1 MPEKRSSLFII
12 SLLGG
17 LSVVSPFSID
27 MYLPA
32 FPELAAEFGV
42 PSTTIALT
50 LSSYF
55 IGLALGQVFYGPL
68 LDRFGRKRP
77 LVAGLSLYL
86 AASLGCTA
94 TPDLNALIA
103 LRFVQGF
110 GGCVAQVASI
120 AMVRDFF
127 PVKDS
132 AKILSL
138 LFLFI
143 AASPLLAPTVGSLV
157 ISAFGWKAAF
167 IALAGVVAVILALV
181 YWLLPEAHTP
191 DPEISLRPGPI
202 MAEYLTIIRHPRFST
217 YAIAGAFSFAGLFT
231 YVAGSPIIFMDGFGV
246 SPQTYSLIF
255 AVLAGGIHWVQ
266 PAQRAAAPLVQQWE
280 SLFFCFVVLQ
290 VITGAIFLVGAVA
303 DWYGLIGTLVLLF
316 IFLGCVGLTNPN
328 ASALAMAPFSK
339 NAGSASALLGFFQL
353 GIGALIST
361 GIGAA
366 SPHSSVPIIA
376 ILAVTAAIALVILLA
391 GRRRAQASPPSEE
404 TRIVVEPGIETDDA
418 GETRLSLGH

>member
-1 MPEKRSSLFII
+1 
-12 SLLGG
+12 
-17 LSVVSPFSID
+17 
-27 MYLPA
+27 
-32 FPELAAEFGV
+32 
-42 PSTTIALT
+42 
-50 LSSYF
+50 
-55 IGLALGQVFYGPL
+55 
-68 LDRFGRKRP
+68 
-77 LVAGLSLYL
+77 
-86 AASLGCTA
+86 
-94 TPDLNALIA
+94 
-103 LRFVQGF
+103 
-110 GGCVAQVASI
+110 
-120 AMVRDFF
+120 MVRDFF

-181 YWLLPEAHTP
+181 YWLLPEAHAADP
-191 DPEISLRPGPI
+191 DISLRPGPI
-202 MAEYLTIIRHPRFST
+202 LAEYLAILRHPRFST

-255 AVLAGGIHWVQ
+255 AVLAGGFIGCSQLNVLLLRWYSS
-266 PAQRAAAPLVQQWE
+266 E

-290 VITGAIFLVGAVA
+290 VITGVIFLTGAIA
-303 DWYGLIGTLVLLF
+303 HWYGLAGTLVLLF
-316 IFLGCVGLTNPN
+316 VFLGCVGLTNPN
-328 ASALAMAPFSK
+328 ASALAMASFTK

-361 GIGAA
+361 GISTAA
-366 SPHSSVPIIA
+366 PEDSVLIIA

-391 GRRRAQASPPSEE
+391 GRKRAWASAPSEE
-404 TRIVVEPGIETDDA
+404 ATAAIEPGVERDDD

>member
-1 MPEKRSSLFII
+1 MSQKRSNLFII

-86 AASLGCTA
+86 AASVGCTA
-94 TPDLNALIA
+94 APNVNTLIA

-127 PVKDS
+127 PVKDT
-132 AKILSL
+132 AKFLSL

-167 IALAGVVAVILALV
+167 FALAGVVATILALV
-181 YWLLPEAHTP
+181 YFLLPEGHTP
-191 DPEISLRPGPI
+191 DPDISLRLGPI
-202 MAEYLTIIRHPRFST
+202 LAEYVAIIRNPRFAT
-217 YAIAGAFSFAGLFT
+217 YALAGAFSFAGLFT

-246 SPQTYSLIF
+246 SPPTYSLIF
-255 AVLAGGIHWVQ
+255 AVLACGFIGCSQLNVLLLRWYES
-266 PAQRAAAPLVQQWE
+266 E
-280 SLFFCFVVLQ
+280 SLFFCFVALQ
-290 VITGAIFLVGAVA
+290 VMTAMIFLIGALA
-303 DWYGLIGTLVLLF
+303 DCYGLAGTMVLLF
-316 IFLGCVGLTNPN
+316 LFLGCVGLTNPN
-328 ASALAMAPFSK
+328 ASALAMAPFTK

-353 GIGALIST
+353 GIGA
-361 GIGAA
+361 
-366 SPHSSVPIIA
+366 
-376 ILAVTAAIALVILLA
+376 
-391 GRRRAQASPPSEE
+391 
-404 TRIVVEPGIETDDA
+404 
-418 GETRLSLGH
+418 